1 MSRPLRI
8 EFDGALYHVTN
19 RGNAQ
24 QDIFLGSSDR
34 LLFLGILAKTV
45 ERTGWL
51 VHAYCLMT
59 NHYHLLVETPSANL
73 SKGMRQLNGNYT
85 QAFNKRHD
93 RVGHLLQGRFKAILV
108 ERDLYL
114 RELIRYVV
122 LNPVRAKMVKRP
134 EDWQWSSCG
143 ATAGTSPAPEW
154 LKVEMTLS
162 CFSKNS
168 NEARRLYREFLEQG
182 ITGDFL
188 LRDEVTRQVYLGT
201 DGFISSL
208 QEKRKNDGEISEIP
222 AIQRN
227 LSTLESFEKESADRN
242 EAMARA
248 FLSGLFTL
256 RQIGEHFD
264 VHYTTVSRVVK
275 RFCNPELRRK
285 RQDTDAFLKKSEVSL
300 ESKLK

>member
-1 MSRPLRI
+1 M
-8 EFDGALYHVTN
+8 YVTI
-19 RGNAQ
+19 
-24 QDIFLGSSDR
+24 DS
-34 LLFLGILAKTV
+34 AK
-45 ERTGWL
+45 
-51 VHAYCLMT
+51 
-59 NHYHLLVETPSANL
+59 
-73 SKGMRQLNGNYT
+73 
-85 QAFNKRHD
+85 
-93 RVGHLLQGRFKAILV
+93 
-108 ERDLYL
+108 
-114 RELIRYVV
+114 VV
-122 LNPVRAKMVKRP
+122 LN
-134 EDWQWSSCG
+134 E
-143 ATAGTSPAPEW
+143 TASRSLG
-154 LKVEMTLS
+154 
-162 CFSKNS
+162 FKNPQEAIGKS
-168 NEARRLYREFLEQG
+168 VSFFNEPGVFTVQG

-188 LRDEVTRQVYLGT
+188 LREEITRQVYLGT

-256 RQIGEHFD
+256 RQIGEHFN